1 MSENL
6 FQFGPNSLGN
16 LSSTVAGAYRAMIH
30 EPPVQPVAQAASLQQ
45 LFSAHQQL
53 LDGLARL
60 ETETAKSVPD
70 KAAVRAARLALSQ
83 ASRKRSTILDSV
95 LASEARIRTGPDL
108 LQLVALQDSVRR
120 ARTAS
125 TAHVARWSQS
135 ALEADWAWLLPRLGP
150 DATAHA

>member
-1 MSENL
+1 
-6 FQFGPNSLGN
+6 
-16 LSSTVAGAYRAMIH
+16 MIH
-30 EPPVQPVAQAASLQQ
+30 APPVQAIAQAASLQQ

-60 ETETAKSVPD
+60 ETETARPVPD
-70 KAAVRAARLALSQ
+70 KAAVGAARLALSQ

-135 ALEADWAWLLPRLGP
+135 TLEADWRGYCRDSALMRRHMRRQMEAETQFFVQSSGSGGGRG
-150 DATAHA
+150 